1 VPDGGGEGVQG
12 VGAMDGGVED
22 EQLVTEWLHDE
33 ILAASQGTVGHLLTN
48 LLFPP
53 GEHWI

>member
-1 VPDGGGEGVQG
+1 MPDGGGEGVQG